1 MCWWEEEFFF
11 VVVVLLSFF
20 RSSKWLFSPT
30 HFSPTTTSVLGK
42 ITSEKGLNLYIFVDY
57 IHYGGILLKSWKLS
71 LGTVKG
77 QVFSKN
83 ATWGVRIGI
92 CRMASWLGSAAA
104 SACCCHKWSY
114 AKPFM
119 MFSFMY
125 FFFWGCTMVVVWLQF
140 DGSRSARHTMA

>member
-1 MCWWEEEFFF
+1 MLVRRGVFF

-42 ITSEKGLNLYIFVDY
+42 ITPEKGLNLYIFVDY
-57 IHYGGILLKSWKLS
+57 IHYGGILLKFK
-71 LGTVKG
+71 T
-77 QVFSKN
+77 QFRNSKRPSIFQECN
-83 ATWGVRIGI
+83 LGVRIGI
-92 CRMASWLGSAAA
+92 CRMASWLGRL
-104 SACCCHKWSY
+104 CCHKWSY

-140 DGSRSARHTMA
+140 DGSRAARHTMA